1 MEAGHER
8 TMNAGQSSER
18 ADEAQLERAFLG
30 RPRITIRAR
39 LIGAFGLLF
48 LLMLGITASAVIFV
62 SYTRSRLLF
71 LDKAES
77 YLFEVEQARRF
88 EKNFFLY
95 GSGLADAIGS
105 VHEAEIE
112 LERNAAEFGAVLG
125 DGRLGAVTSNLSAY
139 SSRLAE
145 LAGGRSGPVPEGLEA
160 RVRRAGARALA
171 DAEDIVDRERLDVH
185 GMLRTSS
192 ATAVAFLVTM
202 SLLMIAIVAFLTRS
216 LLAPLNRFLQYTDRI
231 GSGDFSPIAPARPYR
246 DEFSNLALAVNHMLR
261 ELKLRQEE
269 LFQAAKLAGVGTLT
283 AGIAHELN
291 NPLNNIGLTT
301 ETLIDDYDRLGEG
314 DRIQL
319 LEQIATQ
326 VERASATVRNLL
338 DFTRRERPVLTRVP
352 VAEVVRRALRLVENE
367 RLLAHVDLE
376 LTLPDD
382 LPPVRGNAGNLHQ
395 VFVNLFLN
403 AIQAMPDGG
412 RLEVRAMVADD
423 AWLRIDV
430 SDSGVGIAPENLGR
444 IFDPFF
450 TTKDPGQGSG
460 LGLSVS
466 YGIVREHRGRL
477 TVASNLGAGTTF
489 SVHLPQ
495 DSDATS
501 QNHSEGNG

>member
-1 MEAGHER
+1 MSDDRNPGR
-8 TMNAGQSSER
+8 V
-18 ADEAQLERAFLG
+18 DEAQLEHAFLE

-39 LIGAFGLLF
+39 LIAAFGLLF
-48 LLMLGITASAVIFV
+48 LLMLGITASAVVFV
-62 SYTRSRLLF
+62 SYTRDRLLF

-95 GSGLADAIGS
+95 GTGLSDAIGS

-112 LERNAAEFGAVLG
+112 LERSAAEFGAVLG
-125 DGRLGAVTSNLSAY
+125 SA
-139 SSRLAE
+139 RLAATNTNLAEYSKWLEE
-145 LAGGRSGPVPEGLEA
+145 LGGGRGDPSDNVLEA
-160 RVRRAGARALA
+160 RVRRAGARVLA
-171 DAEDIVDRERLDVH
+171 DAEEIVDRERLDVH
-185 GMLRTSS
+185 AMLRTSS
-192 ATAVAFLVTM
+192 ATAVGFLVTM

-216 LLAPLNRFLQYTDRI
+216 VLAPLNRFLAYTDRI
-231 GSGDFSPIAPARPYR
+231 GGGDFSPIAPARPYR

-301 ETLIDDYDRLGEG
+301 ETLIDDYGRLSEDDRL
-314 DRIQL
+314 RL

-338 DFTRRERPVLTRVP
+338 DFTRRERPALATVSI
-352 VAEVVRRALRLVENE
+352 ADVVRTALRLVENE
-367 RLLAHVDLE
+367 RVLSQVDLE
-376 LTLPDD
+376 VSLPED
-382 LPPVRGNAGNLHQ
+382 LPHVHGNEGNLNQ

-412 RLEVRAMVADD
+412 RLEVRASVADD
-423 AWLRIDV
+423 DSIRIDV
-430 SDSGVGIAPENLGR
+430 RDSGVGIAPDDLGR
-444 IFDPFF
+444 VFDPFY

-466 YGIVREHRGRL
+466 YGIVREHQGRL
-477 TVASNLGAGTTF
+477 TVASDPGAGTTF
-489 SVHLPQ
+489 SVYLPLTT
-495 DSDATS
+495 DPTS
-501 QNHSEGNG
+501 EQPTEGIG